1 MGTIAILMS
10 HTIIEKNNQ
19 LRLKEHEINILN
31 NNIINITKLY
41 NYQIKLN
48 EEQNK
53 TLKTLSNAL
62 RLQNNIHSK

>member
-41 NYQIKLN
+41 YYQIKLN